1 MTDIKIPPRLQQ
13 GIDLIRD
20 EVSRL
25 TDSSGVYRMLNE
37 KGDVLYVGKAKSLK
51 KRVAN
56 YTQPNRLPH
65 RIQRMVSETRK
76 MEFILTRTEVE
87 ALLLEANLI
96 KTLDPAY
103 NVLLKDDKSYP
114 YIHLSDTLG
123 FPKVLRFRGKP
134 DKDGDY
140 YGPFASGYAVY
151 ETLEIIQ
158 RVFQLRNCKDTD
170 FVTRKTPCLQYHIK
184 RCTAPCVAKVT
195 SEQYALQVK
204 DTKDFLSGKS
214 RDVQDRLQSK
224 MIEASQNQAFEQAAF
239 YRDRIKILTSI
250 QSRQGIDGYA
260 VGDADMVAMTK
271 DKGQV
276 CIQIF
281 FFRNGQSYGNRSF
294 FPTHTDEVSDGEIIA
309 TFLAQFY
316 ADKHTPSEILVNE
329 LPSEHDLLEEALA
342 QISDHKVSI
351 IVPQRG
357 KRKDIMDM
365 VVNNARE
372 ALQRHLLQRQND
384 DTALD
389 KMAELFGMEKPPER
403 IEIYDNSHTGGTNM
417 VGGMVVAGRDGFIKR
432 AYRKFN
438 IREAAA
444 SDDYGMMREVMK
456 RRFGKIEKTELGGV
470 DENFPDLLLIDG
482 GAGQLTVVHEEL
494 AALGIFDKLTV
505 VAISKG
511 EDRNAGREKFHM
523 VGKDVFQLPLHDPT
537 LQYLERLRDE
547 AHRFAIGSHRI
558 RRNKTLEISVLDD
571 VPGIGASRKKALL
584 LHFGSAKSVQD
595 ATVEDLSKVKGIS
608 KDLAKKIYGF
618 FHSGTI

>member
-1 MTDIKIPPRLQQ
+1 MADIKIPPRLQQ

-37 KGDVLYVGKAKSLK
+37 KGIVLYVGKAKSLK

-56 YTQPNRLPH
+56 YTQVARLPH
-65 RIQRMVSETRK
+65 RLQRMVSETRK
-76 MEFILTRTEVE
+76 MEFILTRTEIE

-96 KTLDPAY
+96 KTLDPLY

-140 YGPFASGYAVY
+140 FGPFASGYAVY
-151 ETLEIIQ
+151 ETLEMIQ

-170 FVTRKTPCLQYHIK
+170 FTTRKTPCLQYHIK
-184 RCTAPCVAKVT
+184 RCTAPCVGRVT
-195 SEQYALQVK
+195 TELYAQQVK
-204 DTKDFLSGKS
+204 DTKDFLTGKS
-214 RDVQDRLQSK
+214 REVQTRIQKK
-224 MIEASQNQAFEQAAF
+224 MVEASENKAYEQAAF

-260 VGDADMVAMTK
+260 IGDADMVAMTT

-294 FPTHTDEVSDGEIIA
+294 FPVHTDEMGAEEIMANFI
-309 TFLAQFY
+309 TQFY
-316 ADKHTPSEILVNE
+316 PDKHIPQEILVNI
-329 LPSEHDLLEEALA
+329 LPHENELLEDALGQLA
-342 QISDHKVSI
+342 DRKISI
-351 IVPQRG
+351 IAPQRG
-357 KRKDIMDM
+357 KRKDIMSM
-365 VVNNARE
+365 VVANAQE
-372 ALQRHLLQRQND
+372 ALQRHLLQKQND
-384 DTALD
+384 DVALD
-389 KMAELFGMEKPPER
+389 KIAEIFEMEKSPER
-403 IEIYDNSHTGGTNM
+403 IEIYDNSHTGGTHM
-417 VGGMVVAGRDGFIKR
+417 VGGMVVAGRDGFIKK

-438 IREAAA
+438 IREASA
-444 SDDYGMMREVMK
+444 SDDYGMMREVMR
-456 RRFGKIEKTELGGV
+456 RRFGKIEH

-482 GAGQLTVVHEEL
+482 GQGQLTVVKEEL
-494 AALGIFDKLTV
+494 EALGIFDKLTV
-505 VAISKG
+505 VGISKG

-523 VGKDVFQLPLHDPT
+523 AGREVFQLPINDST
-537 LQYLERLRDE
+537 LQYLQRLRDE
-547 AHRFAIGSHRI
+547 AHRFAIGSHRA
-558 RRNKTLEISVLDD
+558 RRNKTLEISALDD
-571 VPGIGASRKKALL
+571 ISGIGPSRKKALL
-584 LHFGSAKSVQD
+584 LHFGSAKAVQD
-595 ATVEDLSKVKGIS
+595 ATIEDLSKVKGIS
-608 KDLAKKIYGF
+608 QEMAKKIYGF

>member
-1 MTDIKIPPRLQQ
+1 MSDIKIPPRLQQ
-13 GIDLIRD
+13 GIDLIKG

-25 TDSSGVYRMLNE
+25 TDSAGVYRMLNDRD
-37 KGDVLYVGKAKSLK
+37 DVLYVGKAKSLR
-51 KRVAN
+51 KRVVS
-56 YTQPNRLPH
+56 YTQPNRLPL
-65 RIQRMVSETRK
+65 RLQRMVSETAR

-96 KTLDPAY
+96 KTLNPLY

-134 DKDGDY
+134 DGEGNY
-140 YGPFASGYAVY
+140 FGPFASGYAVS

-170 FVTRKTPCLQYHIK
+170 FTTRKTPCLQYHIK
-184 RCTAPCVAKVT
+184 RCTAPCVGKITA
-195 SEQYALQVK
+195 QDYAQQVK
-204 DTKDFLSGKS
+204 DSKDFLTGKS
-214 RDVQDRLQSK
+214 RDVQDRLQAK
-224 MIEASQNQAFEQAAF
+224 MVAASEAQAYEQAAF

-250 QSRQGIDGYA
+250 QSRQGIDGFA
-260 VGDADMVAMTK
+260 VGDADMVAMTL
-271 DKGQV
+271 DGGQV
-276 CIQIF
+276 CLQVF

-294 FPTHTDEVSDGEIIA
+294 FPTHTDDVQHSEMMAS
-309 TFLAQFY
+309 FLVQFY
-316 ADKHTPSEILVNE
+316 SDKHVPPEILVNVVPHE
-329 LPSEHDLLEEALA
+329 NNLLEEALENL
-342 QISDHKVSI
+342 SGHKVSI
-351 IVPQRG
+351 FAPQRG

-365 VVNNARE
+365 VVRNAWE
-372 ALQRHLLQRQND
+372 ALQRHILQKQND
-384 DTALD
+384 HLALD
-389 KMAELFGMEKPPER
+389 KVAEIFGMTSPPER

-417 VGGMVVAGRDGFIKR
+417 VGVVVVAGPDGFIKK

-444 SDDYGMMREVMK
+444 SDDYGMMREVMR
-456 RRFGKIEKTELGGV
+456 RRFGKIET

-482 GAGQLTVVHEEL
+482 GQGQLTVVKEEL
-494 AALGIFDKLTV
+494 KALGIFDRLTV
-505 VAISKG
+505 VGISKG

-523 VGKDVFQLPLHDPT
+523 EGREVFQLPLHDPT
-537 LQYLERLRDE
+537 LQYLQRLRDE

-558 RRNKTLEISVLDD
+558 KRNKDLEISMLDD
-571 VPGIGASRKKALL
+571 ISGIGASRKKALL

-595 ATVEDLSKVKGIS
+595 ATIDDLSKVKGIS
-608 KDLAKKIYGF
+608 RELAQKIYGF

>member
-1 MTDIKIPPRLQQ
+1 MTDLKIPLRLQQ
-13 GIDLIRD
+13 GIDLIKD

-51 KRVAN
+51 KRVVS

-65 RIQRMVSETRK
+65 RLQRMVSETRK

-114 YIHLSDTLG
+114 YIHISETLG
-123 FPKVLRFRGKP
+123 FPKVVRYRGKP
-134 DKDGDY
+134 EGEGEFF
-140 YGPFASGYAVY
+140 GPFASGYAVY

-184 RCTAPCVAKVT
+184 RCTAPCVLKVT
-195 SEQYALQVK
+195 SEQYAQQVK
-204 DTKDFLSGKS
+204 DAKDFLQGKS
-214 RDVQDRLQSK
+214 RDVQDRLEAK
-224 MIEASQNQAFEQAAF
+224 MLEASKNQAFEQAAF

-260 VGDADMVAMTK
+260 VGDADMVALIR

-276 CIQIF
+276 CIQVF

-294 FPTHTDEVSDGEIIA
+294 FPTHTEEVTEEEIMT

-316 ADKHTPSEILVNE
+316 RDKHIPSELLVNVSPNE
-329 LPSEHDLLEEALA
+329 SALLEEALA

-351 IVPQRG
+351 LVPLRG

-365 VVNNARE
+365 VTTNARE
-372 ALQRHLLQRQND
+372 ALQRHLLQKQD
-384 DTALD
+384 DDEALD
-389 KMAELFGMEKPPER
+389 KIAELFGMEKPPER

-438 IREAAA
+438 IREAGA

-456 RRFGKIEKTELGGV
+456 RRFGKIEVEEAG
-470 DENFPDLLLIDG
+470 ENFPDLLLIDG

-494 AALGIFDKLTV
+494 VALGVFDKLTV

-537 LQYLERLRDE
+537 LQYLQRLRDE

-558 RRNKTLEISVLDD
+558 RRNKSLEISVLDD
-571 VPGIGASRKKALL
+571 VPGIGSSRKKALL
-584 LHFGSAKSVQD
+584 HHFGSAQSVKD
-595 ATVEDLSKVKGIS
+595 ATIDDLSKVKGIS

>member
-25 TDSSGVYRMLNE
+25 SDASGVYRMLND
-37 KGDVLYVGKAKSLK
+37 KGVVLYVGKAKSLK

-56 YTQPNRLPH
+56 YTQVARLPH
-65 RIQRMVSETRK
+65 RLQRMVSETRK

-96 KTLDPAY
+96 KTLDPVY
-103 NVLLKDDKSYP
+103 NILMKDDKSYP

-140 YGPFASGYAVY
+140 FGPFASGYAVY

-170 FVTRKTPCLQYHIK
+170 FTTRKTPCLQYHIK
-184 RCTAPCVAKVT
+184 RCTAPCVGRVT
-195 SEQYALQVK
+195 EEQYAQQVS
-204 DTKDFLSGKS
+204 DTKDFLTGKS
-214 RDVQDRLQSK
+214 REVQEKIQIK
-224 MIEASQNQAFEQAAF
+224 MMEASENKAYEQAAF

-250 QSRQGIDGYA
+250 QSRQGIDGFA
-260 VGDADMVAMTK
+260 VGDADMIAMTL

-294 FPTHTDEVSDGEIIA
+294 FPVHTDDVSDDEIMASFI
-309 TFLAQFY
+309 AQFY
-316 ADKHTPSEILVNE
+316 TGKHIPPEILVNL
-329 LPSEHDLLEEALA
+329 LPYENHVLEEALA
-342 QISDHKVSI
+342 QLADRKISI
-351 IVPQRG
+351 AVPQRG
-357 KRKDIMDM
+357 KRKDIMGM
-365 VVNNARE
+365 VVQNARE
-372 ALQRHLLQRQND
+372 ALQRHLLQKQND
-384 DTALD
+384 DLALE
-389 KMAELFGMEKPPER
+389 KIAEIFEMEKLPER

-417 VGGMVVAGRDGFIKR
+417 VGGMVVAGRDGFIKK

-438 IREAAA
+438 IREAVAA
-444 SDDYGMMREVMK
+444 DDYGMMREVMR
-456 RRFGKIEKTELGGV
+456 RRFAKIEH

-482 GAGQLTVVHEEL
+482 GQGQLTVVKEEL
-494 AALGIFDKLTV
+494 DVLGLFDKLTV
-505 VAISKG
+505 VGISKG

-523 VGKDVFQLPLHDPT
+523 AGREIFQLPLNDPT
-537 LQYLERLRDE
+537 LQYLQRLRDE

-558 RRNKTLEISVLDD
+558 KRNKSIEISVLDD
-571 VPGIGASRKKALL
+571 ISGIGPSRKKALIH
-584 LHFGSAKSVQD
+584 HFGSAKAVQD
-595 ATVEDLSKVKGIS
+595 ATIEDISKVSGIS
-608 KDLAKKIYGF
+608 REMAQKIYGF

>member
-1 MTDIKIPPRLQQ
+1 MMSEKKIPLRLQQ

-25 TDSSGVYRMLNE
+25 SDSSGVYRMLNE
-37 KGDVLYVGKAKSLK
+37 NGVVLYVGKAKSLK
-51 KRVAN
+51 KRVIN
-56 YTQPNRLPH
+56 YTQVARLPH
-65 RIQRMVSETRK
+65 RLQRMVSETRK

-87 ALLLEANLI
+87 ALLLEASLI
-96 KTLDPAY
+96 KTLDPLY

-140 YGPFASGYAVY
+140 FGPFASGYAVY

-170 FVTRKTPCLQYHIK
+170 FTTRKTPCLQYHIK
-184 RCTAPCVAKVT
+184 RCTAPCVGKV
-195 SEQYALQVK
+195 SIEQYAQQVN
-204 DTKDFLSGKS
+204 DTKYFLTGKS
-214 RDVQDRLQSK
+214 REVQLRIQEK
-224 MIEASQNQAFEQAAF
+224 MMEASQNKAYEQAAF

-260 VGDADMVAMTK
+260 IGDADMVAMTK

-294 FPTHTDEVSDGEIIA
+294 FPVHTDEISDADIMA
-309 TFLAQFY
+309 NFMAQFY
-316 ADKHTPSEILVNE
+316 PGKHIPPEILVNVMPHE
-329 LPSEHDLLEEALA
+329 TELLEEALGQLA
-342 QISDHKVSI
+342 NRKINI
-351 IVPQRG
+351 LVPQRG

-365 VVNNARE
+365 VVQNARE
-372 ALQRHLLQRQND
+372 ALQRNLLQKQND
-384 DTALD
+384 DLALE
-389 KMAELFGMEKPPER
+389 KIAEIFEMEKPPER

-417 VGGMVVAGRDGFIKR
+417 VGGMVVAGRDGFIKK

-438 IREAAA
+438 IREASA
-444 SDDYGMMREVMK
+444 SDDYGMMREVMR
-456 RRFGKIEKTELGGV
+456 RRFGKIEH

-482 GAGQLTVVHEEL
+482 GQGQLTVVREEL
-494 AALGIFDKLTV
+494 ESLGLFNKLTV

-523 VGKDVFQLPLHDPT
+523 AGRDVFDFPLHDPT
-537 LQYLERLRDE
+537 LQYLQRLRDE

-558 RRNKTLEISVLDD
+558 RRNKSIEISVLDD
-571 VPGIGASRKKALL
+571 ISGVGPSRKKALI
-584 LHFGSAKSVQD
+584 LHFGSAKAVQD
-595 ATVEDLSKVKGIS
+595 ATIEDISKVKGIS
-608 KDLAKKIYGF
+608 RDMAKKIYGF

>member
-1 MTDIKIPPRLQQ
+1 MTDINLPPRLQQ
-13 GIDLIRD
+13 GIDMIRD

-25 TDSSGVYRMLNE
+25 TDSSGVYRMLNDRGE
-37 KGDVLYVGKAKSLK
+37 VLYVGKAKSLK
-51 KRVAN
+51 KRVIS
-56 YTQPNRLPH
+56 YTQPHRLPH
-65 RIQRMVSETRK
+65 RLQRMVSEARK

-96 KTLDPAY
+96 KTLNPVY

-114 YIHLSDTLG
+114 YIHLADTLG
-123 FPKVLRFRGKP
+123 FPKVVRFRGKP

-140 YGPFASGYAVY
+140 FGPFASGYAVY

-158 RVFQLRNCKDTD
+158 RAFQLRNCKDTD

-195 SEQYALQVK
+195 SEQYAQQVK
-204 DTKDFLSGKS
+204 DAKDFLTGKS
-214 RDVQDRLQSK
+214 REVQDMLQLK
-224 MIEASQNQAFEQAAF
+224 MMEASANQAFEQAAF

-260 VGDADMVAMTK
+260 IGDADMVAMMQ

-294 FPTHTDEVSDGEIIA
+294 FPTHTDGVGEGEIMA
-309 TFLAQFY
+309 AFLAQFY
-316 ADKHTPSEILVNE
+316 ADKHIPSEILVNVA
-329 LPSEHDLLEEALA
+329 PSENDVLEQALA
-342 QISDHKVSI
+342 QVSDRKISI
-351 IVPQRG
+351 LVPQRG
-357 KRKDIMDM
+357 KRKDAMDM
-365 VVNNARE
+365 VANNARE
-372 ALQRHLLQRQND
+372 ALQRHLLQKQSD
-384 DTALD
+384 DAALD
-389 KMAELFGMEKPPER
+389 VIAILFDMGRPPER
-403 IEIYDNSHTGGTNM
+403 VEIYDNSHTGGTNM
-417 VGGMVVAGRDGFIKR
+417 VGGMVVAGREGFIKR

-438 IREAAA
+438 IRQAAA
-444 SDDYGMMREVMK
+444 SDDYGMMREVMR
-456 RRFGKIEKTELGGV
+456 RRFGKIET

-482 GAGQLTVVHEEL
+482 GAGQLSVVHEEL
-494 AALGIFDKLTV
+494 VALGVFDKLTV

-523 VGKDVFQLPLHDPT
+523 VGRDVFQLPLHDPT
-537 LQYLERLRDE
+537 LQYLQRLRDE
-547 AHRFAIGSHRI
+547 AHRFAIGSHRT
-558 RRNKTLEISVLDD
+558 RRNKSIEISVLDD
-571 VPGIGASRKKALL
+571 VPGVGASRKKALL
-584 LHFGSAKSVQD
+584 HHFGAAKSVQD

-608 KDLAKKIYGF
+608 RDLAKKIYGF

>member
-1 MTDIKIPPRLQQ
+1 MSDMKLPTRLQQ
-13 GIDLIRD
+13 GIDMIRD

-65 RIQRMVSETRK
+65 RIQRMISETRK

-96 KTLDPAY
+96 KTLDPVY

-114 YIHLSDTLG
+114 YIHLTDTLG
-123 FPKVLRFRGKP
+123 FPKVVRFRGKP

-184 RCTAPCVAKVT
+184 RCTAPCVAKVNA
-195 SEQYALQVK
+195 EQYAQQVK

-214 RDVQDRLQSK
+214 REVQDRLQLK
-224 MIEASQNQAFEQAAF
+224 MVEASQNQAFEQAAF

-271 DKGQV
+271 DRGQV

-294 FPTHTDEVSDGEIIA
+294 FPAHTDEVGEGEVMA

-316 ADKHTPSEILVNE
+316 TDKHIPSEILVNLFPAE
-329 LPSEHDLLEEALA
+329 SHLLEEALA

-351 IVPQRG
+351 AVPLRG

-384 DTALD
+384 HSALD
-389 KMAELFGMEKPPER
+389 KMAELFGMEKPPAR

-417 VGGMVVAGRDGFIKR
+417 VGGMVVAGPDGFIKR

-456 RRFGKIEKTELGGV
+456 RRFGKIET

-494 AALGIFDKLTV
+494 LALGVFDKLTV

-523 VGKDVFQLPLHDPT
+523 VGKPVFQLPLHDPT

-547 AHRFAIGSHRI
+547 AHRFAIGSHRAK
-558 RRNKTLEISVLDD
+558 RNKSIEISVLDD
-571 VPGIGASRKKALL
+571 VPGIGGSRKKALL

-595 ATVEDLSKVKGIS
+595 ATIEDLSKVKGIS
-608 KDLAKKIYGF
+608 RDLAKKIYGF

>member
-25 TDSSGVYRMLNE
+25 SDASGVYRMLND
-37 KGDVLYVGKAKSLK
+37 KDVVLYVGKAKSLK

-56 YTQPNRLPH
+56 YTQVARLPH
-65 RIQRMVSETRK
+65 RLQRMVSETRK

-96 KTLDPAY
+96 KTLDPVY
-103 NVLLKDDKSYP
+103 NILLKDDKSYP

-140 YGPFASGYAVY
+140 FGPFASGYAVY

-170 FVTRKTPCLQYHIK
+170 FTTRKTPCLQYHIK
-184 RCTAPCVAKVT
+184 RCTAPCVGRVT
-195 SEQYALQVK
+195 EEQYAQQVS
-204 DTKDFLSGKS
+204 DTKDFLTGKS
-214 RDVQDRLQSK
+214 REVQEKIQIK
-224 MIEASQNQAFEQAAF
+224 MMEASENKAYEQAAF

-250 QSRQGIDGYA
+250 QSRQGIDGFA
-260 VGDADMVAMTK
+260 VGDADMIAMTL

-294 FPTHTDEVSDGEIIA
+294 FPVHTDDVSDDEIMASFI
-309 TFLAQFY
+309 AQFY
-316 ADKHTPSEILVNE
+316 TGKHIPPEILVNL
-329 LPSEHDLLEEALA
+329 LPYENHVLEEALA
-342 QISDHKVSI
+342 QLADRKISI
-351 IVPQRG
+351 AVPQRG
-357 KRKDIMDM
+357 KRKDIMGM
-365 VVNNARE
+365 VVQNARE
-372 ALQRHLLQRQND
+372 ALQRHLLQKQND
-384 DTALD
+384 DLALE
-389 KMAELFGMEKPPER
+389 KIAEIFKMEKLPER

-417 VGGMVVAGRDGFIKR
+417 VGGMVVAGRDGFIKK

-438 IREAAA
+438 IREAVAA
-444 SDDYGMMREVMK
+444 DDYGMMREVMR
-456 RRFGKIEKTELGGV
+456 RRFAKIEH

-482 GAGQLTVVHEEL
+482 GQGQLTVVKEEL
-494 AALGIFDKLTV
+494 DVLGLFDKLTV
-505 VAISKG
+505 VGISKG

-523 VGKDVFQLPLHDPT
+523 AGREIFQLPLNDPT
-537 LQYLERLRDE
+537 LQYLQRLRDE

-558 RRNKTLEISVLDD
+558 KRNKSIEISVLDD
-571 VPGIGASRKKALL
+571 ISGIGPSRKKALIH
-584 LHFGSAKSVQD
+584 HFGSAKAVQD
-595 ATVEDLSKVKGIS
+595 ATIEDISKVSGIS
-608 KDLAKKIYGF
+608 REMAQKIYGF

>member
-1 MTDIKIPPRLQQ
+1 MTNIKIPPRLQQ

-20 EVSRL
+20 EVLRL
-25 TDSSGVYRMLNE
+25 NDSSGVYRMLND
-37 KGDVLYVGKAKSLK
+37 KGVVLYVGKAKSLK

-56 YTQPNRLPH
+56 YTQVTRLPH
-65 RIQRMVSETRK
+65 RLQRMVSETRK

-96 KTLDPAY
+96 KTLDPLY

-140 YGPFASGYAVY
+140 FGPFASGYAVY

-170 FVTRKTPCLQYHIK
+170 FTTRKTPCLQYHIK
-184 RCTAPCVAKVT
+184 RCTAPCVGRVT
-195 SEQYALQVK
+195 EEQYAQQVS
-204 DTKDFLSGKS
+204 DTKDFLTGKS
-214 RDVQDRLQSK
+214 REVQEKIQIK
-224 MIEASQNQAFEQAAF
+224 MVEASESKAYEQAAF

-250 QSRQGIDGYA
+250 QSRQGIDGFA
-260 VGDADMVAMTK
+260 IGDADMVAMAT

-281 FFRNGQSYGNRSF
+281 FFRNGQSYGNRAF
-294 FPTHTDEVSDGEIIA
+294 FPVHTDDISDDDIMANFI
-309 TFLAQFY
+309 AQFY
-316 ADKHTPSEILVNE
+316 TDKHIPPEILVNL
-329 LPSEHDLLEEALA
+329 LPRENNLLEEALA
-342 QISDHKVSI
+342 HLADRKVSL

-365 VVNNARE
+365 VVGNARE
-372 ALQRHLLQRQND
+372 ALQRHLLQKQND
-384 DTALD
+384 DLALE
-389 KMAELFGMEKPPER
+389 KIAEIFEMDRPPER

-417 VGGMVVAGRDGFIKR
+417 VGGMVVAGRDGFIKK

-438 IREAAA
+438 IREASAA
-444 SDDYGMMREVMK
+444 DDYGMMREVMR
-456 RRFGKIEKTELGGV
+456 RRFGKIEHE
-470 DENFPDLLLIDG
+470 DNFPDLLLIDG
-482 GAGQLTVVHEEL
+482 GQGQLTVVKQEL
-494 AALGIFDKLTV
+494 DALGLFDKLTV
-505 VAISKG
+505 VGISKG

-523 VGKDVFQLPLHDPT
+523 AGRDIFQLPLNDPT
-537 LQYLERLRDE
+537 LQYLQRLRDE

-558 RRNKTLEISVLDD
+558 IRNKSIEISVLDD
-571 VPGIGASRKKALL
+571 ISGIGPSRKKALIH
-584 LHFGSAKSVQD
+584 HFGSAKAVQD
-595 ATVEDLSKVKGIS
+595 ATIEDISKVRGIS
-608 KDLAKKIYGF
+608 REMAKKIYGF
-618 FHSGTI
+618 FHSGAI

>member
-1 MTDIKIPPRLQQ
+1 MTDSKPLSRLEQ
-13 GIDLIRD
+13 GIAIIKD

-37 KGDVLYVGKAKSLK
+37 RGDVLYVGKAKSLK
-51 KRVAN
+51 KRVVN
-56 YTQPNRLPH
+56 YTQPARLPL
-65 RIQRMVSETRK
+65 RIQRMVSETRR

-96 KTLDPAY
+96 KTLDPVY

-114 YIHLSDTLG
+114 YIHVSDTLG
-123 FPKVLRFRGKP
+123 FPKVLRYRGKP
-134 DKDGDY
+134 DGEGDY
-140 YGPFASGYAVY
+140 FGPFASGYAVY

-170 FVTRKTPCLQYHIK
+170 FTTRKTPCLQYHIK
-184 RCTAPCVAKVT
+184 RCTAPCVLKVT
-195 SEQYALQVK
+195 SEQYAQQVK
-204 DTKDFLSGKS
+204 DTKDFLTGKS
-214 RDVQDRLQSK
+214 REVQDRLQTK
-224 MIEASQNQAFEQAAF
+224 MMDASAAQAFEQAAF

-260 VGDADMVAMTK
+260 VGDADMVALTV
-271 DKGQV
+271 DKGRVCVQV
-276 CIQIF
+276 F

-294 FPTHTDEVSDGEIIA
+294 FPAHTEDMGEA
-309 TFLAQFY
+309 AVMASFLAQFY
-316 ADKHTPSEILVNE
+316 RDKHVPSEILVNILPDENE
-329 LPSEHDLLEEALA
+329 LLAEALGEL
-342 QISDHKVSI
+342 SGHKVSVA
-351 IVPQRG
+351 VPQRG

-365 VVNNARE
+365 VVSNAKE
-372 ALQRHLLQRQND
+372 ALQRHLLQQQND
-384 DTALD
+384 TAALSE
-389 KMAELFGMEKPPER
+389 MMVLFGMDKLPER

-417 VGGMVVAGRDGFIKR
+417 VGGMVVAGPDGFIKK

-444 SDDYGMMREVMK
+444 SDDYGMMREVMR
-456 RRFGKIEKTELGGV
+456 RRFGKIEH

-494 AALGIFDKLTV
+494 VALGLFDKLTL

-523 VGKDVFQLPLHDPT
+523 VGRDVFQLPLHDPT
-537 LQYLERLRDE
+537 LQYLQRLRDE

-558 RRNKTLEISVLDD
+558 KRNKALEISVLDD
-571 VPGIGASRKKALL
+571 VPGVGASRKKALL
-584 LHFGSAKSVQD
+584 HHFGSAKSVQD
-595 ATVEDLSKVKGIS
+595 ATIEDLSKVKGIS
-608 KDLAKKIYGF
+608 RDLAKKIYGF

>member
-1 MTDIKIPPRLQQ
+1 MTDINLPPRLQQ
-13 GIDLIRD
+13 GIDMIRD

-25 TDSSGVYRMLNE
+25 TDSSGVYRMLNDR
-37 KGDVLYVGKAKSLK
+37 GDVLYVGKAKSLK
-51 KRVAN
+51 KRVIS
-56 YTQPNRLPH
+56 YTQPHRLPH
-65 RIQRMVSETRK
+65 RLQRMVSEARK

-96 KTLDPAY
+96 KTLNPVY

-114 YIHLSDTLG
+114 YIHLADTLG
-123 FPKVLRFRGKP
+123 FPKVVRFRGKP

-140 YGPFASGYAVY
+140 FGPFASGYAVY

-195 SEQYALQVK
+195 SEQYAQQVK
-204 DTKDFLSGKS
+204 DAKDFLTGKS
-214 RDVQDRLQSK
+214 REVQDRLQLK
-224 MIEASQNQAFEQAAF
+224 MMEASANQAFEQAAF

-260 VGDADMVAMTK
+260 IGDADMVAMMQ

-294 FPTHTDEVSDGEIIA
+294 FPTHTDEMGEGEIMA
-309 TFLAQFY
+309 AFLVQFY
-316 ADKHTPSEILVNE
+316 ADKHIPSEILVNVV
-329 LPSEHDLLEEALA
+329 PSENDVLEQALA
-342 QISDHKVSI
+342 QMSDRKISI
-351 IVPQRG
+351 MMPQRG
-357 KRKDIMDM
+357 KRKDVMDM
-365 VVNNARE
+365 VANNARE
-372 ALQRHLLQRQND
+372 ALQRHLLQKQSD
-384 DTALD
+384 DAALD
-389 KMAELFGMEKPPER
+389 KIAILFGMGKPPER
-403 IEIYDNSHTGGTNM
+403 IETYDNSHTGGTNM
-417 VGGMVVAGRDGFIKR
+417 MGGMVVAGREGFIKR

-438 IREAAA
+438 IRQAAA
-444 SDDYGMMREVMK
+444 SDDYGMMREVMR
-456 RRFGKIEKTELGGV
+456 RRFGKIET

-482 GAGQLTVVHEEL
+482 GAGQLSVVHEEL
-494 AALGIFDKLTV
+494 VALGIFDKLTV

-523 VGKDVFQLPLHDPT
+523 VGRDVFQLPLHDPT
-537 LQYLERLRDE
+537 LQYLQRLRDE
-547 AHRFAIGSHRI
+547 AHRFTIGSHRI
-558 RRNKTLEISVLDD
+558 RRNKSIEISALDD
-571 VPGIGASRKKALL
+571 VPGVGASRKKALL
-584 LHFGSAKSVQD
+584 HHFGSAKSVQD

-608 KDLAKKIYGF
+608 RDLAKKIYGF

>member
-25 TDSSGVYRMLNE
+25 SDASGVYRMLND
-37 KGDVLYVGKAKSLK
+37 KDVVLYVGKAKSLK

-56 YTQPNRLPH
+56 YTQVARLPH
-65 RIQRMVSETRK
+65 RLQRMVSETRK

-96 KTLDPAY
+96 KTLDPVY
-103 NVLLKDDKSYP
+103 NILLKDDKSYP

-140 YGPFASGYAVY
+140 FGPFASGYAVY

-170 FVTRKTPCLQYHIK
+170 FTTRKTPCLQYHIK
-184 RCTAPCVAKVT
+184 RCTAPCVGRVT
-195 SEQYALQVK
+195 EEQYAQQVS
-204 DTKDFLSGKS
+204 DTKDFLTGKS
-214 RDVQDRLQSK
+214 REVQEKIQIK
-224 MIEASQNQAFEQAAF
+224 MMEASENKAYEQAAF

-250 QSRQGIDGYA
+250 QSRQGIDGFA
-260 VGDADMVAMTK
+260 VGDADMIAMTL

-294 FPTHTDEVSDGEIIA
+294 FPVHTDDVSDDEIMASFI
-309 TFLAQFY
+309 AQFY
-316 ADKHTPSEILVNE
+316 TGKHIPPEILVNL
-329 LPSEHDLLEEALA
+329 LPYENHVLEEALA
-342 QISDHKVSI
+342 QLADRKISI
-351 IVPQRG
+351 AVPQRG
-357 KRKDIMDM
+357 KRKDIMGM
-365 VVNNARE
+365 VVQNARE
-372 ALQRHLLQRQND
+372 ALQRHLLQKQND
-384 DTALD
+384 DLALE
-389 KMAELFGMEKPPER
+389 KIAEIFEMEKLPER

-417 VGGMVVAGRDGFIKR
+417 VGGMVVAGRDGFIKK

-438 IREAAA
+438 IREAVAA
-444 SDDYGMMREVMK
+444 DDYGMMREVMR
-456 RRFGKIEKTELGGV
+456 RRFAKIEH

-482 GAGQLTVVHEEL
+482 GQGQLTVVKEEL
-494 AALGIFDKLTV
+494 DVLGLFDKLTV
-505 VAISKG
+505 VGISKG

-523 VGKDVFQLPLHDPT
+523 AGREIFQLPLNDPT
-537 LQYLERLRDE
+537 LQYLQRLRDE

-558 RRNKTLEISVLDD
+558 KRNKSIEISVLDD
-571 VPGIGASRKKALL
+571 ISGIGPSRKKALIH
-584 LHFGSAKSVQD
+584 HFGSAKAVQD
-595 ATVEDLSKVKGIS
+595 ATIEDISKVSGIS
-608 KDLAKKIYGF
+608 REMAQKIYGF

>member
-25 TDSSGVYRMLNE
+25 NDSSGVYRMLND
-37 KGDVLYVGKAKSLK
+37 KGVVLYVGKAKSLK

-56 YTQPNRLPH
+56 YTQVTRLPH
-65 RIQRMVSETRK
+65 RLQRMVSETRK

-96 KTLDPAY
+96 KTLDPLY

-140 YGPFASGYAVY
+140 FGPFASGYAVY

-170 FVTRKTPCLQYHIK
+170 FTTRKTPCLQYHIK
-184 RCTAPCVAKVT
+184 RCTAPCVGRVT
-195 SEQYALQVK
+195 EEQYAQQVS
-204 DTKDFLSGKS
+204 DTKDFLTGKS
-214 RDVQDRLQSK
+214 REVQEKIQIK
-224 MIEASQNQAFEQAAF
+224 MVEASESKAYEQAAF

-250 QSRQGIDGYA
+250 QSRQGIDGFA
-260 VGDADMVAMTK
+260 IGDADMVAMAT
-271 DKGQV
+271 DKRQV

-281 FFRNGQSYGNRSF
+281 FFRNGQSYGNRAF
-294 FPTHTDEVSDGEIIA
+294 FPVHTDDISDDDIMANFI
-309 TFLAQFY
+309 AQFY
-316 ADKHTPSEILVNE
+316 TGKHIPPEILVNL
-329 LPSEHDLLEEALA
+329 LPRENNLLEEALA
-342 QISDHKVSI
+342 QLADRKVSL

-365 VVNNARE
+365 VVGNARE
-372 ALQRHLLQRQND
+372 ALQRHLLQKQND
-384 DTALD
+384 DLALE
-389 KMAELFGMEKPPER
+389 KIAEIFEMDRPPER

-417 VGGMVVAGRDGFIKR
+417 VGGMVVAGRDGFIKK

-438 IREAAA
+438 IREASAA
-444 SDDYGMMREVMK
+444 DDYGMMREVMR
-456 RRFGKIEKTELGGV
+456 RRFGKIEHE
-470 DENFPDLLLIDG
+470 DNFPDLLLIDG
-482 GAGQLTVVHEEL
+482 GQGQLTVVKQEL
-494 AALGIFDKLTV
+494 DALGLFDKLTV
-505 VAISKG
+505 VGISKG

-523 VGKDVFQLPLHDPT
+523 AGRDIFQLPLNDPT
-537 LQYLERLRDE
+537 LQYLQRLRDE

-558 RRNKTLEISVLDD
+558 IRNKSIEISVLDD
-571 VPGIGASRKKALL
+571 ISGIGPSRKKALIH
-584 LHFGSAKSVQD
+584 HFGSAKAVQD
-595 ATVEDLSKVKGIS
+595 ATIEDISKVRGIS
-608 KDLAKKIYGF
+608 REMAKKIYGF
-618 FHSGTI
+618 FHSGAI

>member
-1 MTDIKIPPRLQQ
+1 MTDTKIPPRLQQ
-13 GIDLIRD
+13 GIDIIRD

-25 TDSSGVYRMLNE
+25 TDSSGVYRMLSEN
-37 KGDVLYVGKAKSLK
+37 GVVLYVGKAKSLK
-51 KRVAN
+51 KRVIN
-56 YTQPNRLPH
+56 YTQVARLPH
-65 RIQRMVSETRK
+65 RLQRMVSETRK

-96 KTLDPAY
+96 KTLDPLY

-140 YGPFASGYAVY
+140 FGPFASGYAVY

-170 FVTRKTPCLQYHIK
+170 FTTRKTPCLQYHIK
-184 RCTAPCVAKVT
+184 RCTAPCVGRVT
-195 SEQYALQVK
+195 AEQYAQQVN
-204 DTKDFLSGKS
+204 DTKDFLTGKS
-214 RDVQDRLQSK
+214 REVQMKIQEKMADASK
-224 MIEASQNQAFEQAAF
+224 NMAYEQAAF

-260 VGDADMVAMTK
+260 IGDADMIGMAL

-276 CIQIF
+276 CIQVF

-294 FPTHTDEVSDGEIIA
+294 FPVHTDEVAEVEILA
-309 TFLAQFY
+309 TFIAQFY
-316 ADKHTPSEILVNE
+316 PGKHIPPEILVNE
-329 LPSEHDLLEEALA
+329 TPHENELLEEALSQLA
-342 QISDHKVSI
+342 ERKISI
-351 IVPQRG
+351 FPPQRG

-365 VVNNARE
+365 VVQNARE
-372 ALQRHLLQRQND
+372 ALQRHLLQKQND
-384 DTALD
+384 DAALNKITEIFD
-389 KMAELFGMEKPPER
+389 MEKPPER

-417 VGGMVVAGRDGFIKR
+417 VGGMVVAGRDGFIKK

-438 IREAAA
+438 IREANAA
-444 SDDYGMMREVMK
+444 DDYGMMREVMR
-456 RRFGKIEKTELGGV
+456 RRFGKIEH

-482 GAGQLTVVHEEL
+482 GQGQLTVVREEL
-494 AALGIFDKLTV
+494 ESLGLFNKLTV
-505 VAISKG
+505 VGISKG

-523 VGKDVFQLPLHDPT
+523 TGKDVFQLPLNDPT
-537 LQYLERLRDE
+537 LQYLQRLRDE
-547 AHRFAIGSHRI
+547 AHRFAIGSHRL
-558 RRNKTLEISVLDD
+558 RRNKSIEISVLDD
-571 VPGIGASRKKALL
+571 ISGIGPSRKKSLI

-595 ATVEDLSKVKGIS
+595 ATIEDISKVKGIS
-608 KDLAKKIYGF
+608 RGMAKKIYGF

>member
-1 MTDIKIPPRLQQ
+1 MMDIKIPPRLQQ
-13 GIDLIRD
+13 GIDTIKG

-51 KRVAN
+51 KRVVN

-65 RIQRMVSETRK
+65 RLQRMVSETRK

-96 KTLDPAY
+96 KTLNPIY
-103 NVLLKDDKSYP
+103 NILLKDDKSYP
-114 YIHLSDTLG
+114 YIHLADSLG
-123 FPKVLRFRGKP
+123 FPKVVRFRGKP

-158 RVFQLRNCKDTD
+158 RVFQLRTCKDTD

-184 RCTAPCVAKVT
+184 RCTAPCVLKVT
-195 SEQYALQVK
+195 SEQYAQQVK

-214 RDVQDRLQSK
+214 REVQDRLQLK
-224 MIEASQNQAFEQAAF
+224 MVEASQNQAFEQAAF

-250 QSRQGIDGYA
+250 QSRQGIDGFA
-260 VGDADMVAMTK
+260 VGDADMVAMTQ

-294 FPTHTDEVSDGEIIA
+294 FPTHTDEVSEGEIMA
-309 TFLAQFY
+309 NFLAQFY
-316 ADKHTPSEILVNE
+316 ADKHIPSEILVNH
-329 LPSEHDLLEEALA
+329 LPTENDLLEQALA

-351 IVPQRG
+351 AVPLRG

-365 VVNNARE
+365 VLNNARE
-372 ALQRHLLQRQND
+372 ALLRYLLQKQND
-384 DTALD
+384 NAALD
-389 KMAELFGMEKPPER
+389 NIAELFGMEKMPER

-417 VGGMVVAGRDGFIKR
+417 VGGMVVAGPDGFIKR

-456 RRFGKIEKTELGGV
+456 RRFGKIET

-482 GAGQLTVVHEEL
+482 GAGQLSVVHEEL
-494 AALGIFDKLTV
+494 VALGLFDRLTV

-523 VGKDVFQLPLHDPT
+523 VGRDVFQLPLHDPT

-558 RRNKTLEISVLDD
+558 RRNKTIEISVLDD
-571 VPGIGASRKKALL
+571 VPGIGGARKKALL

-595 ATVEDLSKVKGIS
+595 ATIEDLSKVKGIS